1 MPEGDT
7 IFRTARNLDHW
18 LRGREVTGGS
28 TQVAGLPVAGLVGQR
43 VEAVEARA
51 KHLLVRFDSGSV
63 LHTHMRMT
71 GSWHVYR
78 AGERW
83 RKPQWQARIVLEAG
97 DRVAVCFGAPVVE
110 LLAAHGERVHPS
122 LSRLGPDVL
131 VEPFDRAE
139 ARRRASRRPPDLAVG
154 ELLLDQQVVSGIGN
168 IYRCEALFLCR
179 VNPFTTRSALSD
191 DALDALVTTAATLM
205 RGNLE
210 PGQGFARE
218 FGNGP
223 ERTWVYRRTG
233 RPCHRCR
240 RPIRSAR
247 LGEGARR
254 VYWCESCQPPG
265 PGRPWR
271 PPAGPV
277 TFG

>member
-7 IFRTARNLDHW
+7 IFRAARSLDHW
-18 LRGREVTGGS
+18 LRGREVTGARTKVS
-28 TQVAGLPVAGLVGQR
+28 GLPAARLVGQR
-43 VEAVEARA
+43 VEGVEARA

-83 RKPQWQARIVLEAG
+83 RKPEWQARIALEAG
-97 DRVAVCFGAPVVE
+97 ARVAVCFSAPVVE

-122 LSRLGPDVL
+122 LTQLGPDVL
-131 VEPFDRAE
+131 VEPLDLTE
-139 ARRRASRRPPDLAVG
+139 VRRRASRRPADGPVG
-154 ELLLDQQVVSGIGN
+154 ELLLDQQVVAGIGN

-179 VNPFTTRSALSD
+179 INPFTPRAALGD
-191 DALDALVTTAATLM
+191 DELDVLVTAAATLM
-205 RGNLE
+205 RGNLG

-218 FGNGP
+218 FGHGP
-223 ERTWVYRRTG
+223 ERPWVYRRTG

-240 RPIRSAR
+240 RLIRSAG

-254 VYWCESCQPPG
+254 VYWCEACQPASTT
-265 PGRPWR
+265 R
-271 PPAGPV
+271 V
-277 TFG
+277 TFA

>member
-7 IFRTARNLDHW
+7 ILRAARNLDRW
-18 LRGREVTGGS
+18 LRGREVTGAHTS
-28 TQVAGLPVAGLVGQR
+28 VAGLPVAKLVGQR
-43 VEAVEARA
+43 VEAVEAQA
-51 KHLLVRFDSGSV
+51 KHLLVRFSSGSV

-83 RKPQWQARIVLEAG
+83 RKPEWQARIVLEAG
-97 DRVAVCFGAPVVE
+97 DRLAVCFRAPVVE
-110 LLAAHGERVHPS
+110 LLAAHGERVHPA

-131 VEPFDRAE
+131 VEPLDRAE
-139 ARRRASRRPPDLAVG
+139 VCRRASRRPADLAIG
-154 ELLLDQQVVSGIGN
+154 ELLVDQQVVSGIGN
-168 IYRCEALFLCR
+168 IYRCEALFVR
-179 VNPFTTRSALSD
+179 GVDPFTPRAALDD
-191 DALDALVTTAATLM
+191 DALVALVSTAATLM

-218 FGNGP
+218 FGHGP
-223 ERTWVYRRTG
+223 ERPWVYRRTG

-254 VYWCESCQPPG
+254 VYWCEACQPAT
-265 PGRPWR
+265 
-271 PPAGPV
+271 PARV
-277 TFG
+277 TFA